1 MKRFLNVLLG
11 IVIACGFAGVLFGSA
26 NQAEAAT
33 EYNPYNLD
41 FELKLVDGADGNKEY
56 QMVVNNLD
64 DLPSPGAA
72 SISINYPSYL
82 ANNNL
87 ADLASGNSWK
97 LITNLPTD
105 PSEAM
110 PKTISNSIMIPKGS
124 EASKDQMIAFL
135 NSLVF
140 KPDFDTYAPGKVN
153 ISLETRRISE
163 WVDENGTSHFYEYI
177 YVAKGTTS
185 EKKRSWTNA
194 YNAAKASTYRGLHG
208 YLATITSQEEQ
219 DFIFNSVATA
229 PALLGGTW
237 QTRGGAKINDP
248 SSISS
253 PKSSDTGKVWYW
265 ATGPEAGTVFYN
277 TQTMNSSGP
286 NDNYSNWAQGKGSD
300 GVTYQEPNK
309 GGSSPTSSTIESVL
323 QFGYNIAGAGKWN
336 NLKEDEENGNYNTGY
351 YVEYSQYLAGDE
363 LQPPVDAALAAPI
376 EVHYV
381 DANGTEIRAI
391 DTMIDTLGA
400 DYSVTAPKIAGYINP
415 KLTADSAPETGTYS
429 ENKQV
434 ITYQYEE
441 STINAVDAL
450 ITESEAQA
458 LTSVDDVVKLNQAAS
473 TSGNMSNNVDLAA
486 IKTKLGANEVS
497 HSYPVQYKDETSQ
510 EVADVV
516 VTVVKDGTVFPDV
529 PAGEARPFGIYA
541 QDASMMLEAANAL
554 ADQTALDSGYTKEM
568 VVLSD
573 GSTDTATTDGT
584 AYTTIHDATAAQVD
598 GAPNKILV
606 VPVAY
611 TYTDGTYN
619 AEKDV
624 NVSISNGRL
633 ALVSAPTTL
642 DFGTQKI
649 NSKRQYWATQ
659 NGNDLIVEDSRG
671 SKAEW
676 SLYVN
681 QKTPIQ
687 SADNSL
693 DGCLYYSD
701 GTNNTLLSSADA
713 LVTAQSLAAD
723 VKEYDVSKTWGEGKA
738 GLNLVVP
745 NEKQQAGTYSGEV
758 AWKLVDAP
766 AANGTP

>member
-26 NQAEAAT
+26 NQVEAAT

-177 YVAKGTTS
+177 SVAKGS
-185 EKKRSWTNA
+185 NGERSWTSA

-219 DFIFNSVATA
+219 DFIYNSVATA

-237 QTRGGAKINDP
+237 QVRSGAKINDP
-248 SSISS
+248 TSIAAT
-253 PKSSDTGKVWYW
+253 KSSDIGKVWYW
-265 ATGPEAGTVFYN
+265 ACGPEAGMEFYKGQSM
-277 TQTMNSSGP
+277 TSSGAGP
-286 NDNYSNWAQGKGSD
+286 TANYSYWAQGTGAD
-300 GVTYQEPNK
+300 GNKYAEPNNPSTTSALK
-309 GGSSPTSSTIESVL
+309 GESVL
-323 QFGYNIAGAGKWN
+323 QFGYAAAGAGKWN
-336 NLKEDEENGNYNTGY
+336 NLAEDTENGTYNTGY
-351 YVEYSQYLAGDE
+351 YVEFSQYLAGDE

-381 DANGTEIRAI
+381 DANGTEIRAT
-391 DTMIDTLGA
+391 DTMIDALGA

-458 LTSVDDVVKLNQAAS
+458 LTSVDDVVKLNQATS

-568 VVLSD
+568 VILSD
-573 GSTDTATTDGT
+573 GSTATATTDGT

-611 TYTDGTYN
+611 TYTDGTYT

-766 AANGTP
+766 ATNGTP